1 MKVLCQDKSTDKIL
15 TSVTN
20 SLQEYA
26 DIINSLEKNYSK
38 DCEKAAVSEEISEIK
53 IIADKA
59 KEFAENRKFYKLHN
73 AVGHAWSKI
82 ESFKNTRQINGYGL
96 PFAIS
101 NSLTASIGI
110 HTRSLEILVNGF
122 RNIVDISRY
131 SENSNKKDLKRW
143 AEALEA
149 VGNALEDNLE
159 FFSLDLLEE
168 FQTLLFKVIQVSQ
181 QKSSNSQTRS
191 DVKDSYRI
199 RVRTSA
205 GFLSSLI
212 DFALAESDEEDCE
225 MLTAIA
231 NANHPVFF
239 ED

>member
-15 TSVTN
+15 IGVIT

-26 DIINSLEKNYSK
+26 NIINSLEKNYSE
-38 DCEKAAVSEEISEIK
+38 DCEKAAVSEEILDIK

-59 KEFAENRKFYKLHN
+59 KQFAENRKFYKLHN
-73 AVGHAWSKI
+73 AVGHACSKI

-96 PFAIS
+96 PSVIT
-101 NSLTASIGI
+101 NSLIDSIKI
-110 HTRSLEILVNGF
+110 HTRSLDILGTGF

-143 AEALEA
+143 AEALEG

-168 FQTLLFKVIQVSQ
+168 FQVSLFKVIQVSQ
-181 QKSSNSQTRS
+181 HKLSTSTTRL
-191 DVKDSYRI
+191 DAKDSYRI
-199 RVRTSA
+199 RVRNSA
-205 GFLSSLI
+205 GFLSRLI
-212 DFALAESDEEDCE
+212 DLAIAESDEEDCE
-225 MLTAIA
+225 ILTAIV